1 MKEKLEKFL
10 DTDFFYVNK
19 GLENEDDLKRRNEIC
34 WNARH
39 RALGA
44 CEFANALGLDD
55 AEMTVVFGNYCDRLE
70 AAEYAQTL

>member
-19 GLENEDDLKRRNEIC
+19 GLEDAKDSKRRNEIC
-34 WNARH
+34 WYARQ

-44 CEFANALGLDD
+44 CEFADCLGLGFEE
-55 AEMTVVFGNYCDRLE
+55 ASAVFYKYCDRLE
-70 AAEYAQTL
+70 EAEYGTMR

>member
-19 GLENEDDLKRRNEIC
+19 GLEDAKDSMRRSDIC
-34 WNARH
+34 WYARQ

-44 CEFANALGLDD
+44 CEFADILGLDS
-55 AEMTVVFGNYCDRLE
+55 AEASAIFYKHCERLE
-70 AAEYAQTL
+70 AAENGKMR

>member
-19 GLENEDDLKRRNEIC
+19 GLEDEDDPKRRNDIC
-34 WNARH
+34 WYARQ

-44 CEFANALGLDD
+44 CEFANSLGLDF
-55 AEMTVVFGNYCDRLE
+55 AEASAVFYKHCDRLE
-70 AAEYAQTL
+70 EAEYGKMC

>member
-19 GLENEDDLKRRNEIC
+19 GLENEDDPKRRSEIC
-34 WNARH
+34 WYARQ

-44 CEFANALGLDD
+44 CEFADVLGLDS
-55 AEMTVVFGNYCDRLE
+55 AEMTVIFYKHCERLE
-70 AAEYAQTL
+70 AAENGKMC

>member
-19 GLENEDDLKRRNEIC
+19 GLEDAKDSKRRSDIC
-34 WNARH
+34 WYARQ

-44 CEFANALGLDD
+44 CEFADILGLDS
-55 AEMTVVFGNYCDRLE
+55 AEASAIFYKYCERLE
-70 AAEYAQTL
+70 AAENGQTL

>member
-10 DTDFFYVNK
+10 DTDFFYVTK

-34 WNARH
+34 WYARQ

-44 CEFANALGLDD
+44 CEFANSLGLNS
-55 AEMTVVFGNYCDRLE
+55 AEVTAVFGNYCDRLE
-70 AAEYAQTL
+70 RAEYEMQ

>member
-10 DTDFFYVNK
+10 DTDFFYVSK
-19 GLENEDDLKRRNEIC
+19 GLENENDLKRSNEIC
-34 WNARH
+34 QNARH

-44 CEFANALGLDD
+44 CEFANALGLDYET
-55 AEMTVVFGNYCDRLE
+55 ALEMFNEYCDRLE